1 MPAGGSAGCWGW
13 RCGLDAL
20 SASFLPPTSPSWQP
34 SRPLPAHHGRVPSP
48 KRSAPTRLRAMMMLA
63 LLLWRRAASPS
74 NVGRPEGCR
83 PRMPARFTAVTLH
96 TVVTL
101 AAAPSHDRV
110 IPRCGH
116 VVGRHPIAQCVPAA
130 RTPAT
135 AAAVAGAPAGTAAA
149 AVSAARRS
157 LFASGAAPAASSLT
171 LTAAATSVPVASA
184 SVGPRP
190 AGARRPSLPLQD
202 VGSRLVRRWPS
213 RQGRR

>member
-1 MPAGGSAGCWGW
+1 MFSYRAHLQRGRLLPAGGSAGCWGW

-116 VVGRHPIAQCVPAA
+116 VVGRHPIAQCVPAPPSIAPTTLEHMHSQATLWSTAWGGGA
-130 RTPAT
+130 RLLR
-135 AAAVAGAPAGTAAA
+135 AP
-149 AVSAARRS
+149 
-157 LFASGAAPAASSLT
+157 P
-171 LTAAATSVPVASA
+171 P
-184 SVGPRP
+184 PRP
-190 AGARRPSLPLQD
+190 PWLGRPLGRPRRRCRRPGGRCLHLVLPP
-202 VGSRLVRRWPS
+202 RRPL
-213 RQGRR
+213 